1 MFINFYK
8 GFNVSIL
15 DVINTKNVW
24 TEDQADLLKF
34 SLHNIFQSLSQV
46 PRYNSSKFFLSIPI
60 NLGYRFF
67 NNFESNSIEE
77 ILFMATELLMR
88 KNLGC
93 VNLETDQC
101 LPILKVRLEPG
112 PTIIVEDIVTDKILC
127 QILL

>member
-1 MFINFYK
+1 MINSK
-8 GFNVSIL
+8 S
-15 DVINTKNVW
+15 VW

-34 SLHNIFQSLSQV
+34 SLNNIFQSLSKV
-46 PRYNSSKFFLSIPI
+46 PRYTSSKYFLSIPI

-67 NNFESNSIEE
+67 EIKSDSIEE
-77 ILFMATELLMR
+77 TLFKATELLKR
-88 KNLGC
+88 KDLSC
-93 VNLETDQC
+93 VNLETDEC